1 MSLKDRV
8 FSNETFL
15 KTLDDLN
22 DDERVS
28 VEAEITEMTEGFQK
42 SITDLIS
49 RIRTDEDAGDLIRS
63 LDVLLSP
70 ESEGLWREKN

>member
-1 MSLKDRV
+1 MSLTDRV

-22 DDERVS
+22 DEERAS
-28 VEAEITEMTEGFQK
+28 VEAEVTTMTEGFQK

-49 RIRTDEDAGDLIRS
+49 RIRTDEDACDLTRA

-70 ESEGLWREKN
+70 ESEELWRERS

>member
-1 MSLKDRV
+1 MSLTDRV

-22 DDERVS
+22 DEERAS
-28 VEAEITEMTEGFQK
+28 VEAEVTTMTEGFQK

-49 RIRTDEDAGDLIRS
+49 RIRTDEDA
-63 LDVLLSP
+63 
-70 ESEGLWREKN
+70 

>member
-1 MSLKDRV
+1 MSLTDRV

-22 DDERVS
+22 DEERES
-28 VEAEITEMTEGFQK
+28 VEAEVTEMAEGFQK

-49 RIRTDEDAGDLIRS
+49 RIRTDEDAGDLIRA

-70 ESEGLWREKN
+70 ESEELWRERS